1 MKKEVLYSFRA
12 LYRDQMNIYGYRFGK
27 GEKAACVVGAL
38 RGNEV
43 QQMYICSQLV
53 RALSELEEHG
63 AIAAGKEIL
72 VVPSVN
78 HYSMNVGK
86 RFWTV
91 DQTDIN
97 RRFPGY
103 ENGEPTQ
110 RIADGLFREI
120 REYSYG
126 IQFTSFYMDGDFV
139 PHVRMM
145 ETGYQNPSLANLF
158 GLPYVMV
165 RKPNALDTSTLN
177 YHWQMWDT
185 SAFSIYANGTDQVDE
200 VSAQRAVSAV
210 LRFLTRMG
218 ILRYNSS
225 GGYIATVLYEQD
237 LMSVRSDA
245 AGIYRRF
252 QNPGD
257 EVRRGDL
264 RGEVL
269 HSQEGTVL
277 SRIQSPTDGILFF
290 AHGASLVSE
299 SQVLFK
305 IIRRLHL

>member
-1 MKKEVLYSFRA
+1 
-12 LYRDQMNIYGYRFGK
+12 
-27 GEKAACVVGAL
+27 
-38 RGNEV
+38 
-43 QQMYICSQLV
+43 
-53 RALSELEEHG
+53 
-63 AIAAGKEIL
+63 
-72 VVPSVN
+72 
-78 HYSMNVGK
+78 
-86 RFWTV
+86 
-91 DQTDIN
+91 
-97 RRFPGY
+97 
-103 ENGEPTQ
+103 
-110 RIADGLFREI
+110 
-120 REYSYG
+120 
-126 IQFTSFYMDGDFV
+126 
-139 PHVRMM
+139 
-145 ETGYQNPSLANLF
+145 
-158 GLPYVMV
+158 MV

-245 AGIYRRF
+245 AGIYRWF

-264 RGEVL
+264 LGEVL

-290 AHGASLVSE
+290 QLGRQFFDFRGRDGVQGAGGFVHQQDL
-299 SQVLFK
+299 
-305 IIRRLHL
+305 RLDRQCAGNAQALLLAAGHTQCALCLLYTSRCV